1 MPFRLEKILTLRKK
15 EEESIKEELNRIRLL
30 IREVEDEIDKVK
42 KSKNDVENQ
51 LRTGTQTGAQLGFLL
66 YLLRMYNDYILTLKK
81 KLENLRLEEEEI
93 LRKFLEKR
101 TERKS
106 FEKLKERYIEKQ
118 SFENDR
124 KERATIDEVA
134 LQKYFRN
141 IDNTRG

>member
-42 KSKNDVENQ
+42 KSKNDVESQ

-81 KLENLRLEEEEI
+81 K
-93 LRKFLEKR
+93 
-101 TERKS
+101 
-106 FEKLKERYIEKQ
+106 
-118 SFENDR
+118 
-124 KERATIDEVA
+124 A
-134 LQKYFRN
+134 
-141 IDNTRG
+141 